1 MGRPLACLLAAA
13 CRRRRRSPPTQPCFR
28 AVLKTGVIS
37 QASGS
42 AYAEFNNTKVLL
54 QWGQHPLPRLRI
66 AAVFSCNF
74 PPE

>member
-1 MGRPLACLLAAA
+1 
-13 CRRRRRSPPTQPCFR
+13 
-28 AVLKTGVIS
+28 VIS